1 MSQTAG
7 IEHRQR
13 TTLGEERIIEAA
25 RRLFM
30 AHGFSAV
37 TGDTL
42 CSEARVSKST
52 LYKYFGDMTG
62 VLTAVVIN
70 EGEIFDLSIDTSPA
84 TDAELWESLQGF
96 GTRLL
101 RLLNNPF
108 ALQLDRIIH
117 EEARTQSGLAKAFYD
132 NAYGKCHADITA
144 LIAYGQANGFIART
158 EPAEDLADHLI
169 SMWEGLKYVRARLGL
184 IKKPFPAPEAWAKQC
199 LDTLFHT

>member
-1 MSQTAG
+1 MSQTAA
-7 IEHRQR
+7 IEQRQR

-37 TGDTL
+37 TGDKL

-70 EGEIFDLSIDTSPA
+70 EAEIFDLSIDTSPA

-108 ALQLDRIIH
+108 AMQLDRIVH

-132 NAYGKCHADITA
+132 NAYGKSHVDITA
-144 LIAYGQANGFIART
+144 LIAHGQTKGFIKRT

-169 SMWEGLKYVRARLGL
+169 SMWESLKYVRARLGL

-199 LDTLFHT
+199 LETLFNK